1 MSGGNR
7 PVRSTLPNR
16 YQEISVRRSIVTAVF
31 LLTGLASA
39 FADVRILA
47 STGGEVVPFLK
58 LFETLRYSGERVII
72 DGPCY
77 SACTLV
83 LSEIS
88 RNRICVTSR
97 AVLGFHGARLV
108 DQGGREYDASDATRL
123 MAASY
128 PAAIRAWIER
138 HGGLTTR
145 LIFLHGRELASFY
158 PHCS

>member
-1 MSGGNR
+1 M
-7 PVRSTLPNR
+7 
-16 YQEISVRRSIVTAVF
+16 RRSIVTALF
-31 LLTGLASA
+31 LLTWLAPA

-47 STGGEVVPFLK
+47 SPGGDVVPFLE

-97 AVLGFHGARLV
+97 AVLGFHSARLV
-108 DQGGREYDASDATRL
+108 DRYGREYDASDEVV
-123 MAASY
+123 
-128 PAAIRAWIER
+128 PVV
-138 HGGLTTR
+138 
-145 LIFLHGRELASFY
+145 
-158 PHCS
+158 